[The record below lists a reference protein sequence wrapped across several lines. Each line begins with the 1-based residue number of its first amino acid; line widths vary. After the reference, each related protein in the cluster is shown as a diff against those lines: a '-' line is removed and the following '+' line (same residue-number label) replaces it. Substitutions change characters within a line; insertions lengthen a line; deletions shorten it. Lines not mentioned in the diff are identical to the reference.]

1 MAHCTIRLTTYLNY
15 YRKGRLEN
23 RAIRRSLSLRDV
35 QYIDMRSRLRGERDS
50 MVKKSLLNACL
61 TGTFP
66 FISLTMLMFHS
77 FFFGGDVQAEGKEGR
92 YLRLREAMV
101 KEQISDPPD
110 YRTPVRDM
118 RVLDAM
124 RTVPRHLFVRQ
135 EDVSRAY
142 NDYPLSIGYGQT
154 ISQPYIVAYMTEMLQ
169 VEPQHKVLEVGT
181 GSGYQAAIL
190 SFLVQEVYSVE
201 IVGAL
206 AQKAAERLQHLNYRN
221 VQVKAADGY
230 YGWEEHAPFDRII
243 VTAAATL
250 VPPPLLKQLKPGGKM
265 CIPVGG
271 QYTVQYLTLVEKS
284 EQGKIK
290 MRKVLP
296 VRFVPL
302 TRDLR

>member
-1 MAHCTIRLTTYLNY
+1 
-15 YRKGRLEN
+15 
-23 RAIRRSLSLRDV
+23 
-35 QYIDMRSRLRGERDS
+35 
-50 MVKKSLLNACL
+50 MVKRALLNACL
-61 TGTFP
+61 KGILLFV
-66 FISLTMLMFHS
+66 SLTMLIFHS
-77 FFFGGDVQAEGKEGR
+77 LVLCGEVRAGEREARFI
-92 YLRLREAMV
+92 RLREAMV

-110 YRTPVRDM
+110 YRTPVRDK
-118 RVLDAM
+118 RVLEAM

-135 EDVSRAY
+135 KDVSRAY

-169 VEPQHKVLEVGT
+169 VAPQQRVLEVGT

-190 SFLVQEVYSVE
+190 SYLVQEVYTVE
-201 IVGAL
+201 IVKAL
-206 AQKAAERLQHLNYRN
+206 ARQAADRLQRLNYGN

-230 YGWEEHAPFDRII
+230 YGWEAYAPFDRII

-250 VPPPLLKQLKPGGKM
+250 VPPPLLKQLRPGGMM

-271 QYTVQYLTLVEKS
+271 QYAVQYLTLVEKS
-284 EQGKIK
+284 KEGRIK

-302 TRDLR
+302 TRELR

>member
-1 MAHCTIRLTTYLNY
+1 MAKSIMTLFASVC
-15 YRKGRLEN
+15 
-23 RAIRRSLSLRDV
+23 LSL
-35 QYIDMRSRLRGERDS
+35 I
-50 MVKKSLLNACL
+50 
-61 TGTFP
+61 
-66 FISLTMLMFHS
+66 MLVIQNFV
-77 FFFGGDVQAEGKEGR
+77 FDLDVQAGEKEAR

-101 KEQISDPPD
+101 KKQISDPPD
-110 YRTPVRDM
+110 YRTPVRDK
-118 RVLDAM
+118 RVLEAM

-135 EDVSRAY
+135 KDVSHAY

-169 VEPQHKVLEVGT
+169 VEPQQKVLEVGT

-190 SFLVQEVYSVE
+190 SYLVQEVYSVE

-206 AQKAAERLQHLNYRN
+206 AKKATDRLQRLNYRN
-221 VQVKAADGY
+221 VRVKAADGY
-230 YGWEEHAPFDRII
+230 YGWEAYAPFDRII

-250 VPPPLLKQLKPGGKM
+250 VPPPLLKQLRPGGKM

-271 QYTVQYLTLVEKS
+271 QYAVQYLTLVEKS
-284 EQGKIK
+284 KEGSIK

>member
-1 MAHCTIRLTTYLNY
+1 MVHFTGRLTTYLNY
-15 YRKGRLEN
+15 YRNVYPGN

-35 QYIDMRSRLRGERDS
+35 HYSGLRPVWRGERDP
-50 MVKKSLLNACL
+50 MMKKALLNACL
-61 TGTFP
+61 IGTFT

-77 FFFGGDVQAEGKEGR
+77 FVFGQDAQAEEKEGQ

-110 YRTPVRDM
+110 YRTPVGDK

-135 EDVSRAY
+135 KDVSYAY

-169 VEPQHKVLEVGT
+169 VEPQHRVLEVGT

-190 SFLVQEVYSVE
+190 SYLVQDVYSVE

-206 AQKAAERLQHLNYRN
+206 AQKAAERLQNLKYSN

-230 YGWEEHAPFDRII
+230 YGWKEHAPFDRII

-250 VPPPLLKQLKPGGKM
+250 VPPPLLKQLRPGGKM

-271 QYTVQYLTLVEKS
+271 QYAVQYLTLVEKS
-284 EQGKIK
+284 EQGNIK

>member
-1 MAHCTIRLTTYLNY
+1 M
-15 YRKGRLEN
+15 RKALLEA
-23 RAIRRSLSLRDV
+23 RMKGIFL
-35 QYIDMRSRLRGERDS
+35 
-50 MVKKSLLNACL
+50 
-61 TGTFP
+61 
-66 FISLTMLMFHS
+66 FISLIMLLTQS
-77 FFFGGDVQAEGKEGR
+77 FVFGLDLKAGEKETR

-101 KEQISDPPD
+101 KKQISDPPD
-110 YRTPVRDM
+110 YRTPVRDK
-118 RVLDAM
+118 RVLEAM
-124 RTVPRHLFVRQ
+124 RTVRRHLFVRQ
-135 EDVSRAY
+135 RDISRAY

-190 SFLVQEVYSVE
+190 SHLVQEVYTVE

-206 AQKAAERLQHLNYRN
+206 AKKASDRLKRLNYRN
-221 VQVKAADGY
+221 IRVKAADGY
-230 YGWEEHAPFDRII
+230 YGWEAYAPFDRII

-250 VPPPLLKQLKPGGKM
+250 VPPPLLKQLSPGGKM

-271 QYTVQYLTLVEKS
+271 QYAVQYLTLVEKS
-284 EQGKIK
+284 KEGNIK
-290 MRKVLP
+290 MKKVLP

>member
-1 MAHCTIRLTTYLNY
+1 MWLTTYLNY
-15 YRKGRLEN
+15 YRNVHLGN
-23 RAIRRSLSLRDV
+23 RAIRRSLSIRHV
-35 QYIDMRSRLRGERDS
+35 HYTDMRPVLRRERDS
-50 MVKKSLLNACL
+50 MVKKALLNVCL
-61 TGTFP
+61 LGTVP
-66 FISLTMLMFHS
+66 FISFMMLIFHS
-77 FFFGGDVQAEGKEGR
+77 LVFGGDVQAEEKEGR

-124 RTVPRHLFVRQ
+124 RTLPRHLFVQQ
-135 EDVSRAY
+135 EDVSYAY

-169 VEPQHKVLEVGT
+169 VEPQHRVLEVGT

-190 SFLVQEVYSVE
+190 SYLVQDVYSVE

-206 AQKAAERLQHLNYRN
+206 AQRAADRLQHLNYRN
-221 VQVKAADGY
+221 VRVKAADGY

-250 VPPPLLKQLKPGGKM
+250 VPPPLLKQLRPGGKM

-271 QYTVQYLTLVEKS
+271 QYAVQYLTLVEKS
-284 EQGKIK
+284 EQGNIK

>member
-1 MAHCTIRLTTYLNY
+1 MAKSIMTLFASVC
-15 YRKGRLEN
+15 
-23 RAIRRSLSLRDV
+23 LSL
-35 QYIDMRSRLRGERDS
+35 I
-50 MVKKSLLNACL
+50 
-61 TGTFP
+61 
-66 FISLTMLMFHS
+66 MLVIQNFV
-77 FFFGGDVQAEGKEGR
+77 FDLDVQAGEKEAR

-101 KEQISDPPD
+101 KKQISDPPD
-110 YRTPVRDM
+110 YRTPVRDK
-118 RVLDAM
+118 RVLEAM

-135 EDVSRAY
+135 KDVSHAY

-190 SFLVQEVYSVE
+190 SYLVQEVYSVE

-206 AQKAAERLQHLNYRN
+206 AKKATDRVQRLNYRN
-221 VQVKAADGY
+221 VRVKAADGY
-230 YGWEEHAPFDRII
+230 YGWEAYAPFDRII

-250 VPPPLLKQLKPGGKM
+250 VPPPLLKQLRPGGKM

-271 QYTVQYLTLVEKS
+271 QYAVQYLTLVEKS
-284 EQGKIK
+284 KEGSIK